1 MQQKETDGIMKASQN
16 GKETKNKDK
25 LKMPK
30 GVELVTRIIA
40 APKPNITGEITNM
53 DTLVSCDNFTCVYID
68 GIYLIYFFHRT
79 SQML

>member
-1 MQQKETDGIMKASQN
+1 MKASPN
-16 GKETKNKDK
+16 GKETKNTDK

-30 GVELVTRIIA
+30 GVEFTRIIA

-68 GIYLIYFFHRT
+68 GISLIYFFRRT

>member
-1 MQQKETDGIMKASQN
+1 MTAGQN
-16 GKETKNKDK
+16 GKETKNTDR
-25 LKMPK
+25 LNIPK
-30 GVELVTRIIA
+30 GVESVTRIIT

-53 DTLVSCDNFTCVYID
+53 DTLVSYDNFTCVYID

>member
-1 MQQKETDGIMKASQN
+1 MTAGQN
-16 GKETKNKDK
+16 GKETKNTDK
-25 LKMPK
+25 LNTPK
-30 GVELVTRIIA
+30 GVESVTRIIA

-68 GIYLIYFFHRT
+68 GIYLIYFFRRT

>member
-1 MQQKETDGIMKASQN
+1 MTAGQN
-16 GKETKNKDK
+16 GKETKNTDK

-30 GVELVTRIIA
+30 GVESVTRIIT

-53 DTLVSCDNFTCVYID
+53 DTLVSCDKFMCGYID

>member
-1 MQQKETDGIMKASQN
+1 MTASPN
-16 GKETKNKDK
+16 GKETKNTDK
-25 LKMPK
+25 LNTPK
-30 GVELVTRIIA
+30 GVESVTRIIA
-40 APKPNITGEITNM
+40 APTPNITGEITNM

>member
-1 MQQKETDGIMKASQN
+1 MTASPN
-16 GKETKNKDK
+16 GKETKNTDI
-25 LKMPK
+25 LNTQK
-30 GVELVTRIIA
+30 GGESVIRISA

-68 GIYLIYFFHRT
+68 GIYLIYFFRRT

>member
-1 MQQKETDGIMKASQN
+1 MKDSPN

-30 GVELVTRIIA
+30 VVESVTSEVIIA
-40 APKPNITGEITNM
+40 APKPNITQEKTNM
-53 DTLVSCDNFTCVYID
+53 DTLVSCDNFSCGYID
-68 GIYLIYFFHRT
+68 GIYLIYFISRT